1 MNITHLFQA
10 CRSPCKLAKT
20 FGVRGAIPLVGM
32 RHHDNHAYF
41 SFGIINCMYA
51 VPEATLV

>member
-1 MNITHLFQA
+1 MPVPLQV
-10 CRSPCKLAKT
+10 AKT

-51 VPEATLV
+51 VPEGTLV